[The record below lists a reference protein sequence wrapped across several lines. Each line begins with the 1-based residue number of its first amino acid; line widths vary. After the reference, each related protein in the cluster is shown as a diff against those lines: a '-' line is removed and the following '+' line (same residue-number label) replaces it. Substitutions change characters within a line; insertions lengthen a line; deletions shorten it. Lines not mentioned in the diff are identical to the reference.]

1 MGWST
6 AFFII
11 AIIFG
16 IVGIWNLARQRSIF
30 LSLVGI
36 LWFLLV
42 LFEHYIPSVYTY
54 RFGEGIPTVGTLV
67 LYLVVPIFL
76 IIAFFSASNRR

>member
-6 AFFII
+6 AFLIV
-11 AIIFG
+11 G
-16 IVGIWNLARQRSIF
+16 VVLLIVGIWNLARQRYIF

-36 LWFLLV
+36 LWFLVV
-42 LFEHYIPSVYTY
+42 LTENYIPSWYNY
-54 RFGEGIPTVGTLV
+54 RFAEGVPTVGTLV

-76 IIAFFSASNRR
+76 FIAFLSTNNRR